1 MYRVEID
8 GREAHIEFQS
18 AHMIPES
25 ERCRHLHGHS
35 YFIDAVI
42 SGDKGKDLLVDF
54 TELKTEMRG
63 IAKEMDHR
71 MLIPSLDKR
80 FRVEGKK
87 IMAEIYGKDYIFPI
101 EDCFLLD
108 VKACTAE
115 LIARHVYKE
124 LIKMEALEGMNV
136 AIGIVEGLGNEAWYE
151 P

>member
-35 YFIDAVI
+35 YFIDAII

-54 TELKTEMRG
+54 TELKTEMRR

-87 IMAEIYGKDYIFPI
+87 S
-101 EDCFLLD
+101 LLRYTERITYSLS
-108 VKACTAE
+108 KTASCW
-115 LIARHVYKE
+115 
-124 LIKMEALEGMNV
+124 M
-136 AIGIVEGLGNEAWYE
+136 
-151 P
+151 